1 MKKYIILAVLGL
13 GLTTISCEPTDL
25 VGYEHPT
32 QQEFTTP
39 EWLRGDWNRGV
50 DAYYVH
56 HNFVHQMLDN
66 VSSMETYNGYNSE
79 VLENNESVFK
89 INTDDGIYTFKR
101 ISTEQIEVNGL
112 IFNRFYY

>member
-13 GLTTISCEPTDL
+13 GLTTISCEPADVEYL
-25 VGYEHPT
+25 K
-32 QQEFTTP
+32 QNEFITP
-39 EWLRGDWNRGV
+39 EWLRGDWDRGV

-56 HNFVHQMLDN
+56 HNFVHQMLND
-66 VSSMETYNGYNSE
+66 VSNMETYNEYNSE

-101 ISTEQIEVNGL
+101 VSTEQIEVNGL